1 MFWGGIYSVEGKIAP
16 ESDIETNSD
25 TLSSQGKR
33 RKAEKEKQENILE
46 GEKWLQADANLNTL
60 IVGLKWE
67 NSI

>member
-1 MFWGGIYSVEGKIAP
+1 MGKIAP

-46 GEKWLQADANLNTL
+46 GENDCRRTQILTR
-60 IVGLKWE
+60 
-67 NSI
+67 

>member
-1 MFWGGIYSVEGKIAP
+1 MGKIAP

-46 GEKWLQADANLNTL
+46 GEKWLRADANLNTL
-60 IVGLKWE
+60 IVDL
-67 NSI
+67 